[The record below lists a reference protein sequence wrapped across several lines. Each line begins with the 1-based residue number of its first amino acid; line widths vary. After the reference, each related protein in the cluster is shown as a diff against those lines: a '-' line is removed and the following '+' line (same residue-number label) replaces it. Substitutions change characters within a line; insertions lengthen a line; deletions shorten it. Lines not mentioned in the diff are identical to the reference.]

1 MSEKKNENNKKNETN
16 EIKVILLGDTG
27 VGKTSIILRYST
39 NKFEENCLSTIGS
52 NFTKKTLK
60 SEEDKN
66 EYILNIWDTS
76 GQEKYRAV
84 TKLFVQDSNIVI
96 LVYSVDNKESFNV
109 LDFWYKQV
117 VEICGGEDNIIFA
130 IVANKADYYEEKD
143 EDELIPEEEGQ
154 KYANG
159 KNAYFKS
166 VSAKNGGKGIPKL
179 FEELL
184 NIYIERKPQMA
195 LEQRSFKINPPN
207 KNKKDKKKGCC

>member
-1 MSEKKNENNKKNETN
+1 MSEKNESNEKNKAN

-27 VGKTSIILRYST
+27 VGKTSIILRYHT
-39 NKFEENCLSTIGS
+39 NKFEENSFSTIGS
-52 NFTKKTLK
+52 NYIRKTVK
-60 SEEDKN
+60 REEDN
-66 EYILNIWDTS
+66 TEYILNIWDTS

-117 VEICGGEDNIIFA
+117 SEICGGEDNIIFA
-130 IVANKADYYEEKD
+130 IVANKADYYEEKE

-154 KYANG
+154 KYAKE

-166 VSAKNGGKGIPKL
+166 VSAKNGGKGIPNL

-184 NIYIERKPQMA
+184 SMYIKRKPLM
-195 LEQRSFKINPPN
+195 EQEQKSFKINPPN

>member
-1 MSEKKNENNKKNETN
+1 MSEKNNENNKKNETN

-39 NKFEENCLSTIGS
+39 NKFDENGLSTIGS
-52 NFTKKTLK
+52 NFTKKTVK

-96 LVYSVDNKESFNV
+96 LVYSIDNKESFNI

-117 VEICGGEDNIIFA
+117 NMW
-130 IVANKADYYEEKD
+130 
-143 EDELIPEEEGQ
+143 
-154 KYANG
+154 
-159 KNAYFKS
+159 
-166 VSAKNGGKGIPKL
+166 
-179 FEELL
+179 
-184 NIYIERKPQMA
+184 R
-195 LEQRSFKINPPN
+195 
-207 KNKKDKKKGCC
+207 